1 MKRFFYLLLFTL
13 ALSVPCHAA
22 SPYQIHMMQVS
33 DVTPYEHAYQGFI
46 EGLAGLGMTEGQ
58 DFIITRH
65 IIDADVDS
73 NFWEKLMILRKIKKT
88 ASEIADAKPDL
99 VVTLGTPTTKY
110 AKSKIIDA
118 GIPLVFSIVYDPTVV
133 GAVSME
139 KSGPGF
145 TGASIYIDPYNILQI
160 AKQCFPEIEKM
171 GIIHSSD
178 DNSVAFVEET
188 KLKATKLGMTIIN
201 EEVNK
206 YDDIAPVAQ
215 KMIADG
221 VDAFG
226 VPADTYYVIRDK
238 IAAKTLAK
246 ITMEKKI
253 PTIIFH
259 AEAEKGSLI
268 AIGCEF
274 KEIGSLSARHAHKI
288 LTENVKP
295 EDLPILYQDKL
306 VIKMD
311 PEALEAYGRTTL
323 PDGVLQLARPL

>member
-1 MKRFFYLLLFTL
+1 MKRFFYMLLCTL

-22 SPYQIHMMQVS
+22 SPYRIHVMQVS
-33 DVTPYEHAYQGFI
+33 DVKPYEHAYEGFI
-46 EGLAGLGMTEGQ
+46 EGLADLGMTEGR

-73 NFWEKLMILRKIKKT
+73 NLWEKLMILRKIKKT
-88 ASEIADAKPDL
+88 AAEIADARPDL
-99 VVTLGTPTTKY
+99 VLTLGTPTTKY
-110 AKSKIIDA
+110 AKSRIIEA

-160 AKQCFPEIEKM
+160 AKQCFPEIKKM

-188 KLKATKLGMTIIN
+188 KLKATKLGMTIVN
-201 EEVNK
+201 AEVNK
-206 YDDIAPVAQ
+206 YDDIDPVAR
-215 KMIADG
+215 KMIAEG

-226 VPADTYYVIRDK
+226 IPADTYYVIRDK
-238 IAAKTLAK
+238 IAARTLAK

-274 KEIGSLSARHAHKI
+274 KAVGSLSAQQAHKI
-288 LTENVKP
+288 LTGNVKP
-295 EDLPILYQDKL
+295 EDLPISYQDKL
-306 VIKMD
+306 VILID
-311 PEALEAYGRTTL
+311 PEALKAYGRTTL